1 MTSESKTSTKKRT
14 RVVATILQKDDKIF
28 AAQRAYG
35 FLKGKWEFPGGK
47 IEAGETP
54 EQALIREIKE
64 ELDTDITVDSFFMN
78 VQYEYP
84 EFILDMDVFLC
95 HVKTGRLE
103 IEQGIHM
110 AEAWLTKADLQEEDW
125 CPADQMIVSKLKAN

>member
-1 MTSESKTSTKKRT
+1 M
-14 RVVATILQKDDKIF
+14 QKGDTIF

-54 EQALIREIKE
+54 EQALAREIKE
-64 ELDTDITVDSFFMN
+64 ELDTEIVVDSFFMN
-78 VQYEYP
+78 VVYEYP

-95 HVKTGRLE
+95 HVSKGRLE

-110 AEAWLTKADLQEEDW
+110 AEAWLKKSELQEEDW
-125 CPADQMIVSKLKAN
+125 CPADQMIVAKIKATKI